1 MLILHFGIE
10 AKMKDMGFL
19 DMTKRERR
27 GTIIVLAVIALLMAC
42 TFAVRYCHNEPSPDL
57 QQNEMQKYESEADTS
72 LLVFPAKPKKTHKS
86 KKKTHKKHPPKS
98 KPDNRPRH
106 IDPVPQF

>member
-1 MLILHFGIE
+1 MNG
-10 AKMKDMGFL
+10 MGFL
-19 DMTKRERR
+19 EMTKRERR